1 MTVSVGNF
9 SSVSAKNSVYI
20 VSSVYWTPGGHRET
34 PNWALGNY
42 KERKEHHSLLWR
54 AYSLMGR
61 LRWQIPFPGDER
73 HHRWHQVCPQLAFPG
88 GRCMLLLWKG
98 WKGSSDRWYC
108 NCKMKISIWGLWV
121 LGFFSLKI
129 KQNHVCVCVCVCVSW
144 LWEKR
149 KGLHISLIRKDHAFW
164 SSVELISQGNMH

>member
-1 MTVSVGNF
+1 MTVSVGHF
-9 SSVSAKNSVYI
+9 SFVSAKNLVYI

-61 LRWQIPFPGDER
+61 LRWQIPFPGDEH
-73 HHRWHQVCPQLAFPG
+73 HHRWHQVCLQLTFPG
-88 GRCMLLLWKG
+88 GRCMLLLWTG
-98 WKGSSDRWYC
+98 WKGSSDRWHY
-108 NCKMKISIWGLWV
+108 NCKMKIYIWGLWV
-121 LGFFSLKI
+121 LVSFPWRSNRIMF
-129 KQNHVCVCVCVCVSW
+129 VCVCVCW

-149 KGLHISLIRKDHAFW
+149 KGLNISLIRKDHAFW